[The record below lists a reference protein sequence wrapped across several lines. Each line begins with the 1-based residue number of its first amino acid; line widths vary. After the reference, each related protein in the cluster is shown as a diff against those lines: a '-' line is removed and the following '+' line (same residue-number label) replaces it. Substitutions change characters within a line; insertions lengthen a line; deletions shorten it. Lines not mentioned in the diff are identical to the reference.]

1 MTPVAGAN
9 WGGHLVPRPGQEVLV
24 AFQNGNIDRPIIVGT
39 AYNGSGSTDAQGNR
53 IGSGTMQASANAP
66 AFFAGKEAEAHTH
79 NASLSGLKSQ
89 QLNTSRSG
97 QGGYNQ
103 LVFDDTPGESR
114 IELGTTEYQSALQL
128 GHLKQQTDNA
138 RQADRGHGG
147 ELATQASLALR
158 AGNGLLLS
166 ADARP
171 NASSTHLDSR
181 EPIAQTQDAKS
192 LSQSLAEVAAKQNAA
207 LRGDPQAD
215 KLPAIDSLQHAE
227 EVMSA
232 TASQGS
238 PGGQGHGEAS
248 RLPWA
253 VSAPFPPGPNP
264 ASRSPPQPASPWSLP
279 RTISWLPA
287 RTSRSP
293 PGRTPT
299 SSPRAITA
307 SSSRMALRSSRSAK
321 PTTNK
326 NPIRKPASTC
336 TPPAGKSACKARAAK
351 LPPPPTRK

>member
-1 MTPVAGAN
+1 LGGGGVQRIDFYRNRITGIRASIPWKPLMSDAHGRNIHPRPTANGTLTAIVVGDGSPTHTDRDGRVRVQFPWQRGADAGARHEHPTGSNNAPANPSLGVWLRVMTPVAGAN

-66 AFFAGKEAEAHTH
+66 AFFAGKEDSSPHPQRQSVRPQKPTAQYQPERAGRLQPACLRRH
-79 NASLSGLKSQ
+79 A
-89 QLNTSRSG
+89 R
-97 QGGYNQ
+97 
-103 LVFDDTPGESR
+103 ESR

-192 LSQSLAEVAAKQNAA
+192 LSQSLAEVAAKQ
-207 LRGDPQAD
+207 
-215 KLPAIDSLQHAE
+215 
-227 EVMSA
+227 M
-232 TASQGS
+232 
-238 PGGQGHGEAS
+238 
-248 RLPWA
+248 
-253 VSAPFPPGPNP
+253 PP
-264 ASRSPPQPASPWSLP
+264 
-279 RTISWLPA
+279 
-287 RTSRSP
+287 
-293 PGRTPT
+293 
-299 SSPRAITA
+299 
-307 SSSRMALRSSRSAK
+307 
-321 PTTNK
+321 
-326 NPIRKPASTC
+326 
-336 TPPAGKSACKARAAK
+336 
-351 LPPPPTRK
+351 